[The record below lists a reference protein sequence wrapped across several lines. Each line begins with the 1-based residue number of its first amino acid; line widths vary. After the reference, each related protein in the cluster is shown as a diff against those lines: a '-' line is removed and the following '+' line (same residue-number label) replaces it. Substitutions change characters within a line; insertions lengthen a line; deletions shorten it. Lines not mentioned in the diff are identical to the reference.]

1 MSKPTVINHPY
12 QGHQTLPTGEGHQ
25 TRPPYQGHQT
35 RPPYQ
40 GHQHGLDRTC
50 CQDAENLRAVNMK
63 NQFPTNVHQ

>member
-1 MSKPTVINHPY
+1 MSKPTVINYPY
-12 QGHQTLPTGEGHQ
+12 QGHQTLPTGE
-25 TRPPYQGHQT
+25 GHQT

-63 NQFPTNVHQ
+63 QLFPTNVHQ